1 MKFSIAVLNCT
12 KCLTKTQK
20 YFYKLSG
27 ATSKGNILVPKLQSN
42 YMFSSPY
49 CFKTTKTTK
58 VGIKSSEGRIQVFEV
73 TDSITF
79 LAIFSL

>member
-27 ATSKGNILVPKLQSN
+27 ATSKENILVQKLQSN
-42 YMFSSPY
+42 YMFSSP
-49 CFKTTKTTK
+49 
-58 VGIKSSEGRIQVFEV
+58 E
-73 TDSITF
+73 SI
-79 LAIFSL
+79 ISRQQMRQK